1 MKKHLFVFFVLAGL
15 IACEEAPIKGSSTV
29 NVPHQFKD
37 PYIKMLDMCGEW
49 EVTFK
54 VQKIN
59 NRRHSEK
66 SIKERWKIH
75 HQSNRLILTILSGN
89 TKGWNVV
96 KKYEGEITGDK
107 LTVEGEHLNVFS
119 MYEVNIVSENELL
132 GLKSIIFPDPANVDY
147 EFKAK
152 KIITNS

>member
-1 MKKHLFVFFVLAGL
+1 MNKHLLLIFASVFLM
-15 IACEEAPIKGSSTV
+15 ACEEPPLKRSSTID
-29 NVPHQFKD
+29 VPHQFKD

-59 NRRHSEK
+59 NRRHTEK
-66 SIKERWKIH
+66 LIKEKWKIEH
-75 HQSNRLILTILSGN
+75 NSNRLILKILSGN
-89 TKGWNVV
+89 TKGWSVV

-132 GLKSIIFPDPANVDY
+132 GLKSVIFPDPANVDY

-152 KIITNS
+152 KIITSS